1 MATAGAHL
9 VRTEKQA
16 FAWSRAL
23 RAKYEGDGEKMKRNT
38 QPSRETPVDMERRLW
53 ELLRF

>member
-1 MATAGAHL
+1 MAGAHL

-23 RAKYEGDGEKMKRNT
+23 RTKYEGDGEKMKRNT